1 MTGSQPDSQSRLKVW
16 RPVGFG
22 GLEVEQF
29 ENVQDLVVPHYL
41 MPGYEIIT
49 CFEGTAKVEYAREI
63 HRFDNVKSLF
73 LAQHPGEV
81 GYLDAR
87 SRKLLS
93 VWSLRIYPELMQT
106 LQSDLGISSSPVYFP
121 AMTAPDAV
129 NDTLAHLTKRT
140 IQSFAE
146 PTSRLERESCLLLLM
161 REVLTHM
168 ADVKPSERKLGKE
181 HKAVT
186 LVKEALDAH
195 PEMDTTLTDLAALAS
210 LNKHYLYRVFRRD
223 VGVSPHAYQSVRRVY
238 RAKDLLH
245 QGVTLAQVALETGF
259 NDQSHL
265 THVFKKYTQVT
276 PGRFQRDSLGNG
288 RVTELGA

>member
-16 RPVGFG
+16 RPVGFE

-29 ENVQDLVVPHYL
+29 DKQKGLIIPSSVLTGHELTVVL
-41 MPGYEIIT
+41 
-49 CFEGTAKVEYAREI
+49 EGDAYVKFSGES
-63 HRFDNVKSLF
+63 HRFNKIDQLF
-73 LAQHPGEV
+73 LAQHPNEV
-81 GYLDAR
+81 LFADTRGD
-87 SRKLLS
+87 SVVS
-93 VWSLRIYPELMQT
+93 VWTLRLYPKLMQT
-106 LQSDLGISSSPVYFP
+106 LQDDINISQSPAYFP
-121 AMTAPDAV
+121 SMTAPDAV
-129 NDTLAHLTKRT
+129 NDTLAASTRRT
-140 IQSFAE
+140 VQSFAA
-146 PTSRLERESCLLLLM
+146 PTSRLERESRLLLLM
-161 REVLTHM
+161 REVFAHM
-168 ADVKPSERKLGKE
+168 ADVKPLERRLGKE

-195 PEMDTTLTDLAALAS
+195 PEMDTTLTDLATLTA

-276 PGRFQRDSLGNG
+276 PGRFQRDSIGNG
-288 RVTELGA
+288 FMTELGA